1 MKEDIKTIIEM
12 AKKQGITDKIIEYA
26 ELDRGV
32 VIRTET
38 KGPFD
43 ISYYLHPYDTE
54 LFIPGN
60 PLYFNLDSDTKFK
73 RV

>member
-1 MKEDIKTIIEM
+1 MKEDIKTIVDM
-12 AKKQGITDKIIEYA
+12 AKKQGITDQIIEYA
-26 ELDRGV
+26 ELDCGV
-32 VIRTET
+32 VIRTKT

-60 PLYFNLDSDTKFK
+60 PLYFNLDSDTKFR